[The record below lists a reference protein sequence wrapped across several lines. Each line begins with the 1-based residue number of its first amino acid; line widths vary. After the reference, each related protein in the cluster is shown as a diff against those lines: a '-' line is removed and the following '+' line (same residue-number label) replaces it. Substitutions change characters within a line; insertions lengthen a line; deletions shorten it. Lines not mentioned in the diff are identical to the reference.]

1 MSILTSRNRSTSQ
14 PFKYQPCT
22 CEGPE
27 LGHYCVCRLP
37 GTVDT
42 DIYTFTFWIYR
53 VSSWFQ
59 TISTSVKWHYL
70 KWLPIFCQLV
80 CFFICY
86 MKHFAYVPQRL
97 RWFYSDEG
105 VAYFVV
111 LFGNCE
117 LWRFWYLL
125 LHWNHCTEFL
135 LSMRGYLDF
144 VEGLMKVIR
153 LYLLSHFRI
162 FLMNSIDN

>member
-1 MSILTSRNRSTSQ
+1 MTGICNQQT
-14 PFKYQPCT
+14 FKYQSCT

-42 DIYTFTFWIYR
+42 DIYTFAFWVYR

-59 TISTSVKWHYL
+59 TISTSVKWQYL
-70 KWLPIFCQLV
+70 KWLPIFRQLV

-97 RWFYSDEG
+97 RWFYSDDGGWLILLFFLEIANYEG
-105 VAYFVV
+105 FDICYYIGIIV
-111 LFGNCE
+111 LNFYWLCVDISTS
-117 LWRFWYLL
+117 WRDSW
-125 LHWNHCTEFL
+125 
-135 LSMRGYLDF
+135 
-144 VEGLMKVIR
+144 K
-153 LYLLSHFRI
+153 
-162 FLMNSIDN
+162 